1 LQAGE
6 AGGDETFSPACDGMS
21 IAVEFGGDVLVGGSV
36 DWGSAEDEAA
46 AEGECLGSGA
56 GLNERLELLAV
67 LVGEY
72 HG

>member
-1 LQAGE
+1 M
-6 AGGDETFSPACDGMS
+6 P
-21 IAVEFGGDVLVGGSV
+21 IAVEFGGDVLVAGSV
-36 DWGSAEDEAA
+36 VLGSAEDEAA